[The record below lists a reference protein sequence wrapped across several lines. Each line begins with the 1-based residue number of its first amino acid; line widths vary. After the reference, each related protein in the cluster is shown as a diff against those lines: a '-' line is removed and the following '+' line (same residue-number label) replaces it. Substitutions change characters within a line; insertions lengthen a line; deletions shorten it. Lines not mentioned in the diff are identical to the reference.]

1 MKTDLYIIGGFL
13 GSGKTTLLVQL
24 LEKEKRAGRKVAVL
38 MNEIGSMSVDSSLL
52 GEDTAVRDM
61 LNGCICCTIKDEIE
75 VELLT
80 LYKEHRPDVIYIETT
95 GAAHPMEV
103 LDACTSPVIAMQ
115 INLKGIITLVDC
127 ARWMERNRLPIAHRK
142 LMEDQ
147 ARWSDVVA
155 LTKTDLVSIEA
166 LTGIKEEIRSLNKK
180 VVLEEMVFGKMNG
193 EITFG
198 GGSSDSD
205 GGHHAHH
212 HLNVRTMAYEFTNHV
227 PRAEF
232 TKWVEGLPDSVLRVK
247 GFVKFEDSGDRPELF
262 QYAYGVPFFQPQPLK
277 RPPVI
282 VVIGDEIDT
291 KQLQKG
297 LEHLDGKIF

>member
-24 LEKEKRAGRKVAVL
+24 LEKEKQAGRKVAVL
-38 MNEIGSMSVDSSLL
+38 MNEIGSMSIDSSLL

-127 ARWMERNRLPIAHRK
+127 ACWMERNRLPIAHRK

-166 LTGIKEEIRSLNKK
+166 LIGIKEEIRSLNEK
-180 VVLEEMVFGKMNG
+180 VVLREMVFGKMNG

-198 GGSSDSD
+198 GGSSDSG

-232 TKWVEGLPDSVLRVK
+232 IKWVEGLPDSVLRVK
-247 GFVKFEDSGDRPELF
+247 GFVEFEDSGDRPELF

-297 LEHLDGKIF
+297 LEKLDGKIF

>member
-24 LEKEKRAGRKVAVL
+24 LDKEKKAGRKVAVL
-38 MNEIGSMSVDSSLL
+38 MNEIGSMSVDSAML

-80 LYKEHRPDVIYIETT
+80 LYKEHHPDVIYIETT

-115 INLKGIITLVDC
+115 IDVKGIITLVDC

-155 LTKTDLVSIEA
+155 LTKADLVSIEA
-166 LTGIKEEIRSLNKK
+166 LTKIKEEIRSLNEK
-180 VVLEEMVFGKMNG
+180 VVLQEMMFGKMDG
-193 EITFG
+193 EIAFG
-198 GGSSDSD
+198 GGSSESD

-212 HLNVRTMAYEFTNHV
+212 HLHVRTMAYEFTNHV

-232 TKWVEGLPDSVLRVK
+232 TKWVTGLPDSVLRIK

-277 RPPVI
+277 RPSVI
-282 VVIGDEIDT
+282 VVIGDELNT
-291 KQLQKG
+291 EQLQQG
-297 LEHLDGKIF
+297 LERLDGKLF